1 MRVRKPVSALAVALI
16 TVVSALVALPTA
28 SAATSEAQTAGRMFS
43 LINNYRAESGLAP
56 LAWNPQIG
64 SVAQEWTAGSA
75 VGAESAGAYTY
86 GHNPT
91 LPAGYP
97 AGSQGWSE
105 NIVWNYDVDQAF
117 YWWVNSGPHNMN
129 MLNPSFTDVGI
140 GAVRLTAGPNEGAY
154 LITADFGR
162 YPGSGGG
169 QPVAP
174 APQPVVDDAAEKAK
188 QEAAAREESE
198 RVAAEKAAA
207 EKAAADNAAA
217 EKAAAEK
224 AEADRAAAEKAEADR
239 AAAEKAEAD
248 RAAAEKA
255 AAEKDAADKAG
266 ADTGAAEKAAAE
278 KAEADKAAET
288 AAAAKAEADRAA
300 AEKAAAETVAAEK
313 AAAETAA
320 AAKAQA
326 DRAAAEK
333 AAAEE
338 AAAEKNQPIVEPAAP
353 AETDAPVEVPAPV
366 VDETVSEPAPAQLPT
381 ANVDE
386 KAGED
391 AADAKPATDAAPV
404 KAAPKAPAAIDQ
416 WNEAN
421 LTEANRGGFVA
432 TPRGSLL
439 TLSGLE
445 PNAAYRV
452 VLHSNAIDLGTMTAD
467 SAGNLAVDVP
477 ADLPAGDHRVAL
489 TLGAEFVGW
498 QSFSV
503 EESVTVLG
511 AAAGT
516 ETGLEADAPTAEVS
530 AAMPAGVAGG
540 ELAATGLASW
550 QLLTAVLGSLLVVAG
565 TAAVV
570 MAQRR
575 TRQA

>member
-97 AGSQGWSE
+97 AGLQGWSE

-154 LITADFGR
+154 LITADFGT

-198 RVAAEKAAA
+198 RVAVEKAAA

-217 EKAAAEK
+217 EKAEADRAAAEK
-224 AEADRAAAEKAEADR
+224 AAADNAAAEKAEADR
-239 AAAEKAEAD
+239 AAAE
-248 RAAAEKA
+248 RA

-278 KAEADKAAET
+278 KAEADRAAES
-288 AAAAKAEADRAA
+288 AAAAKADADRAA
-300 AEKAAAETVAAEK
+300 AEKAAAETAAAEK

-326 DRAAAEK
+326 DNAAAEK

-353 AETDAPVEVPAPV
+353 AETDAPVEVPTPV

-391 AADAKPATDAAPV
+391 TVESKPATDAAAV
-404 KAAPKAPAAIDQ
+404 KAAPKAPAAIDP
-416 WNEAN
+416 WNDAN

-432 TPRGSLL
+432 TPRGSFL

-467 SAGNLAVDVP
+467 SAGILAVDVP

-489 TLGAEFVGW
+489 TLGTEFVGW
-498 QSFSV
+498 QSFSI

-516 ETGLEADAPTAEVS
+516 ETGLEAAAPTAEVS
-530 AAMPAGVAGG
+530 AAMPTGVAGG